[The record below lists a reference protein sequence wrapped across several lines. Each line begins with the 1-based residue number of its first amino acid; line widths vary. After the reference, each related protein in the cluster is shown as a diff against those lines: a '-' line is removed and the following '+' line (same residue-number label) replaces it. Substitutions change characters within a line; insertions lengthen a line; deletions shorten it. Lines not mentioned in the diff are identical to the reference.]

1 MALTNQQIVAFDQSI
16 PSLGSSLGN
25 SAGSIINNLITSG
38 GDPRSVSLGTGVN
51 GSVAGVLN
59 AVYATY
65 TSNATANTAD
75 TVSHALGRVPVG
87 YIPVD
92 NGNGGVVYNGGG
104 ANTSTALSLKCTTAS
119 NALTLLVF

>member
-25 SAGSIINNLITSG
+25 SAGSIIQNLITSG
-38 GDPRSVSLGTGVN
+38 GDPRSVSLGTGAN
-51 GSVAGVLN
+51 GTVAGVLN

-65 TSNATANTAD
+65 TTNATANTAD
-75 TVSHALGRVPVG
+75 AVTHTLGRVPIG
-87 YIPVD
+87 YEMVN

-104 ANTSTALSLKCTTAS
+104 TNTATSLSVKCTTAS
-119 NALTLLVF
+119 NAVTLLIF